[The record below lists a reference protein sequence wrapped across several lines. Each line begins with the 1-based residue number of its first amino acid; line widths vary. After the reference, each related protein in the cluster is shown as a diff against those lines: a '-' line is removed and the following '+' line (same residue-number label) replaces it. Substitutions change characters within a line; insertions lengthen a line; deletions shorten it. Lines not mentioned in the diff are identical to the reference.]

1 MVALKET
8 QAKRLDRIEEKID
21 KLSEAMIMLARTE
34 EKINA
39 IEKNS
44 NNQYERLNR
53 LSQKIDDLQRET
65 DEQRATI
72 TNFNRLFWIVIVA
85 TVGAIITSVRQFF
98 L

>member
-85 TVGAIITSVRQFF
+85 TVGAIITSVRQLF